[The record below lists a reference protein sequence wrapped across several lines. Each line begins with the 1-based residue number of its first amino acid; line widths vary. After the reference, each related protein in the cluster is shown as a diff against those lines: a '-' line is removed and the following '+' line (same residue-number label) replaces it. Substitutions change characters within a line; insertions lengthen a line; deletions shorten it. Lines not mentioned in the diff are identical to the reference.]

1 MQRLLIIATS
11 ILIFLF
17 CKPDEVHCAQN
28 FEQGD
33 RAAKAGD
40 FIKAFKVWEPLA
52 ETGDPAAQYGLCF
65 LYSEGYGVP
74 QNLRLAAE
82 WCRSS
87 ADQGFAKAQYS
98 YGRMYIDGTGVKQN
112 YNAAIKWFRLS
123 AKGGNS
129 DAQNDLG
136 SMFAN
141 GMGVAHDPVSAFVW
155 FSLSADQGNPVAIQ
169 NRDRLARQMSPEQL
183 LNAKGR
189 IGRKL

>member
-1 MQRLLIIATS
+1 
-11 ILIFLF
+11 
-17 CKPDEVHCAQN
+17 
-28 FEQGD
+28 
-33 RAAKAGD
+33 
-40 FIKAFKVWEPLA
+40 
-52 ETGDPAAQYGLCF
+52 
-65 LYSEGYGVP
+65 
-74 QNLRLAAE
+74 
-82 WCRSS
+82 
-87 ADQGFAKAQYS
+87 
-98 YGRMYIDGTGVKQN
+98 MYIDGTGVKQN